1 MIIIIRLIIFFLV
14 YFLNLGLISQNID
27 ENSNISREP
36 NESINSK
43 TKTNELKN
51 ELFLHIGRFNGTFE
65 PSNISNFHILETRRI
80 YQDLDKRDIQTS
92 SPLGLKFFLN
102 TPGIKNRIM
111 FGLERFN
118 FNKNNRHLD
127 IVGPFS
133 SETLYPAYSSID
145 NKIALNDFF
154 LGYELKSS
162 EGLVLIPKFTLR
174 QFSNHYSDGRF
185 YSIPSSDGQFYTNS
199 SAQRFS
205 SGSYEDTTNAGIL
218 GLMGSYKIIE
228 KIKFLF
234 DVNLPLEML
243 NVLPAK
249 KIRTDYISGEL
260 DKYTYTFSSTNS
272 FSNYINST
280 AQIGLNSYDLKLD
293 LSRSNKIKLGLD
305 FQINEIAS
313 IELSYYQENI
323 ALQKSNI
330 KMNEFYIYNN
340 TSISNFL
347 GPTRIENTSNITPNI
362 NRSALAQ
369 LLYNSNQNIF
379 IQGYILQLNL
389 KVF

>member
-1 MIIIIRLIIFFLV
+1 
-14 YFLNLGLISQNID
+14 
-27 ENSNISREP
+27 
-36 NESINSK
+36 
-43 TKTNELKN
+43 
-51 ELFLHIGRFNGTFE
+51 
-65 PSNISNFHILETRRI
+65 
-80 YQDLDKRDIQTS
+80 
-92 SPLGLKFFLN
+92 
-102 TPGIKNRIM
+102 M

-118 FNKNNRHLD
+118 FNKNNRYLD
-127 IVGPFS
+127 IDYSFR

-145 NKIALNDFF
+145 NKIALNDLF
-154 LGYELKSS
+154 LGYESKSF
-162 EGLVLIPKFTLR
+162 EGLVLIPKFTFR
-174 QFSNHYSDGRF
+174 QFSSHYSDGRF

-199 SAQRFS
+199 SAKRFS
-205 SGSYEDTTNAGIL
+205 SGSNEDTTNAGIL
-218 GLMGSYKIIE
+218 GLMGSYTINE

-234 DVNLPLEML
+234 DINLPLEIL

-249 KIRTDYISGEL
+249 KIRADYFSSAL
-260 DKYTYTFSSTNS
+260 DKYTFSSTNS
-272 FSNYINST
+272 FSTYINST
-280 AQIGLNSYDLKLD
+280 TQIGLHSYDLKLD

-330 KMNEFYIYNN
+330 KVSEFYIFNDTY
-340 TSISNFL
+340 ISNFL
-347 GPTRIENTSNITPNI
+347 GPTRIENTSNISPNI